1 MLWTIDPD
9 AMRRMERDFMERT
22 GMPGL
27 LLMERAALALQ
38 PFLFGLRRV
47 LFVCGAGNNGGDG
60 LAAARHFAAEGGEA
74 LVWLTVP
81 PEALRGDARTNAQL
95 LEGQGVPMRVLRDE
109 VPTLPDVELVV
120 DALFG
125 TGLDRPLEGLHA
137 RLVEALNASG
147 LEILSVDIPSGIDG
161 ATGRVLGQ
169 AVRAG
174 RTVTF
179 HRPKPGHYLYPGR
192 THTGRLTVESIGI
205 PKAWDDAPGLRVLT
219 DADVPDFL
227 PPRKPDSHKGDCGHV
242 LCVAGSR
249 GMAGAAALCALA
261 ALRGG
266 AGLVTLACP
275 DELVDTLQCLAPCAM
290 ALSVD
295 SPQALERALAGKRC
309 AVVGPGLSQA
319 PERWDMLSPL
329 LEADIPQVWDADG
342 LNLLARF
349 GQKPPQGAVLTPH
362 PGEAARLLGWPLERI
377 VEDPR
382 AAARA
387 LAERTGA
394 TVLLKGATTLIVQG
408 ERGTVNLSG
417 CAGLATGGSGD
428 VLAGLIGALLAQ
440 GLPAYDAACLG
451 AFLHGRAGE
460 RAASDLGER
469 CMTAWD
475 LPERLMPAPEFEP
488 DEAF

>member
-1 MLWTIDPD
+1 MLWNIDPD
-9 AMRRMERDFMERT
+9 QMREMERAFMERT
-22 GMPGL
+22 GMPGM
-27 LLMERAALALQ
+27 LLMERAALSLQ
-38 PFLFGLRRV
+38 PFLFGLERV

-60 LAAARHFAAEGGEA
+60 LAAARLFAAEGGEA

-81 PEALRGDARTNAQL
+81 PERLSGDALANARL
-95 LEGQGVPMRVLRDE
+95 LEGLGIPIRVLRDE
-109 VPTLPDVELVV
+109 VPALPEADLAV

-125 TGLDRPLEGLHA
+125 TGLCRPLEGLNA

-147 LEILSVDIPSGIDG
+147 LPILSVDIPSGIEG
-161 ATGRVLGQ
+161 ATGRVLGK
-169 AVRAG
+169 AVRAA

-192 THTGRLTVESIGI
+192 AHTGRLTVESIGI
-205 PKAWDDAPGLRVLT
+205 PAAWDGAPGLRILT
-219 DADVPDFL
+219 DGDIPALL

-249 GMAGAAALCALA
+249 GMAGAAALCAQA

-290 ALSVD
+290 ALAVD

-309 AVVGPGLSQA
+309 AVVGPGLSQGAGRWELLA
-319 PERWDMLSPL
+319 PLF
-329 LEADIPQVWDADG
+329 EADIPQVWDADG

-349 GQKPPQGAVLTPH
+349 GGKPPRGAVLTPH
-362 PGEAARLLGWPLERI
+362 PGEAARLLDWTMDRI
-377 VEDPR
+377 LDDPR
-382 AAARA
+382 AAAQA
-387 LAERTGA
+387 LADQTGA

-408 ERGTVNLSG
+408 ERGSLNVSG

-460 RAASDLGER
+460 RAASELGER

-475 LPERLMPAPEFEP
+475 LPERLLPAPDFDS
-488 DEAF
+488 DEAL